1 MERRKRS
8 REENLLQIT
17 FKRLQALEEKVE
29 KRNEAKKEP
38 RPSQELSEKEESII
52 LTDARVDKAEFFLVR
67 TTLHSRAKRATVN
80 PSQQPIL

>member
-52 LTDARVDKAEFFLVR
+52 LTDARVDKEFFLVR